1 MIRNNTMEEK
11 EEELKSP
18 ADSIRERALSF
29 CVRASLRAMREW
41 CWGQDSR
48 RSAGWAYVS
57 VKTRRQL
64 GKRTAAVE
72 KHYAESVDGPSRMIS
87 SPTAHR
93 FFQLLIHWI
102 IHNTAVV
109 SKTGR
114 TSSSQFT
121 HWTWWPS
128 VELFMVV
135 ESCSILC
142 FKI

>member
-1 MIRNNTMEEK
+1 MEEAVLKKTGRKAEEIDWPAFLDSRPSQRENKPKKSDRYMIRNNTMEEK

-57 VKTRRQL
+57 VKTRRQH

-87 SPTAHR
+87 SPAAHR
-93 FFQLLIHWI
+93 FLQLLNH
-102 IHNTAVV
+102 
-109 SKTGR
+109 
-114 TSSSQFT
+114 
-121 HWTWWPS
+121 
-128 VELFMVV
+128 
-135 ESCSILC
+135 
-142 FKI
+142 